1 MVNLVHWITIVNRD
15 VGLFSQFYLCGFPH
29 DNSQRVKKWAVARTR
44 FTITSLTA
52 HFTRIVV
59 GDCRD
64 GILFYDYHEVKAII
78 AFCLLVCMVHWL
90 ISFSPL
96 SPFFFVR
103 VAFALEVEIART
115 CLVLCN
121 IYPDIYIFFL
131 VGRIP
136 KNCSNFTVIRIRD

>member
-1 MVNLVHWITIVNRD
+1 MVNLVHCITIVNID
-15 VGLFSQFYLCGFPH
+15 VGIFSQFYLCGFPH

-78 AFCLLVCMVHWL
+78 AFCLLVCVVHRL
-90 ISFSPL
+90 ISLPSL
-96 SPFFFVR
+96 HFF
-103 VAFALEVEIART
+103 
-115 CLVLCN
+115 C
-121 IYPDIYIFFL
+121 P
-131 VGRIP
+131 
-136 KNCSNFTVIRIRD
+136 CSFCIRS